1 MKKFSLLGCALV
13 LFISSHVWSQQIYPP
28 TIRVPVTFYDFH
40 SDGSNPEFEKTPTGA
55 PTRLGMVAATL
66 GPNRKPTLGPA
77 PYWDC
82 DIAKWFVAWKPGD
95 FTIPNYNNPATTT
108 CSNPITTVNYDTAF
122 KDSVIPDTLVFTL
135 VPGSAGV
142 YQYYNANFF
151 PLDGRGFGADEPNA
165 AYRNHNYSFTMEL
178 HWAFENRAGLT
189 FQFEGDDDVWAF
201 INNRLVMDIGGIHN
215 TTPGSVNVD
224 TLGLVNRL
232 DTLNF
237 FYAERHV
244 TGSDIRITTNI
255 ISAPPIGINLNRV
268 PNTKAI
274 GTGDSIVYS
283 ATVLDDTGGIRTDLS
298 NLITWSISPLVPGSI
313 LPNFSPASR
322 LLHLTSGSSNT
333 FYGGQA
339 YRYYV
344 IGSVLV
350 DPSNPTN
357 ILRKYD
363 TVYVKPAADYRVVIE
378 ADTIIDTFA
387 PSRLRTITMD
397 GNTTQASAYAVV
409 RDMYGQYTRMATN
422 AVWASNNTAIAMA
435 AAGASKYIGI
445 ITRMTIQNG
454 IDTVSADE
462 LSPVQLL
469 PDSVQVVLQ
478 NGVVDSIRLV
488 NSVTGAVITSISMN
502 TDSSL
507 SVKIQVIWS
516 TDASKTWVDGT
527 GSWTL
532 APDTIKW
539 DEAPP
544 AQGGS
549 WNISPK
555 TPGVENLTIAAGAVS
570 KTIPLIITP
579 APPSSVTIQLANPN
593 DSIIAGR
600 PFKIAVQIYN
610 TDGLVPGS
618 WCSSPGGA
626 TYTDLL
632 GNGGKSAQPT
642 IVIDGITYPLGSL
655 TQTDSECFM
664 NGLDTVSVTLYNAPV
679 SLDSNHTI
687 SLFLN
692 NKSITLPVAST
703 TPFHVYPGPL
713 ASLALQYS
721 NGTDMPGPDTLL
733 YPDGAVN
740 IYARGFDQWG
750 NLIGP
755 IRSSWTQDGTLHALT
770 PPTTNQF
777 NVYYDA
783 SNSVLN
789 ENGWIAATAPSGVTP
804 GAFVFD
810 SVQVIIV
817 PRGANLSS
825 AVTKDVNGNGYL
837 DQIVVTLDKP
847 VSASLNSN
855 IPATDVSVV
864 YTDPTSGIITN
875 FIVQSITPVN
885 VLNDTTSTFI
895 VSLQDNV
902 NASKGILEPA
912 NAIPETSWRPLISI
926 SGINGA
932 NTITNQRCKDGAAPV
947 IWRVVVTRNDASD
960 RTKDVVTV
968 TFSEP
973 IATIQG
979 NDFLINSA
987 IPSMVFYTWKDTAG
1001 ILVPD
1006 TILLACNMAP
1016 NYPCISSFSKII
1028 DASTVQFTMSN
1039 NMTIFNYNYFNIRI
1053 PPQISDRAN
1062 TAGAGNLPDSTNQRV
1077 QAQINGVVAP
1087 LVIGPNPATP
1097 TFLKPNGGDPSIPS
1111 YPLDPSVIDFKND
1124 PTATQFIKQHGT
1136 GTVLR
1141 ITISPGD
1148 SGRVTGYLKIYDV
1161 VGNLVNQAS
1170 RDGANDNL
1178 MQELTNYYG
1187 TGATKDTSGNYNYD
1201 IYWDGVNAKGMKVAP
1216 GVYHAFMYLTTYNHL
1231 GTIVNKSRQQG
1242 IVGIRR

>member
-1 MKKFSLLGCALV
+1 MGEQQHGH
-13 LFISSHVWSQQIYPP
+13 SH
-28 TIRVPVTFYDFH
+28 
-40 SDGSNPEFEKTPTGA
+40 G
-55 PTRLGMVAATL
+55 
-66 GPNRKPTLGPA
+66 
-77 PYWDC
+77 
-82 DIAKWFVAWKPGD
+82 
-95 FTIPNYNNPATTT
+95 
-108 CSNPITTVNYDTAF
+108 
-122 KDSVIPDTLVFTL
+122 
-135 VPGSAGV
+135 
-142 YQYYNANFF
+142 
-151 PLDGRGFGADEPNA
+151 GRGP
-165 AYRNHNYSFTMEL
+165 
-178 HWAFENRAGLT
+178 
-189 FQFEGDDDVWAF
+189 
-201 INNRLVMDIGGIHN
+201 
-215 TTPGSVNVD
+215 
-224 TLGLVNRL
+224 
-232 DTLNF
+232 
-237 FYAERHV
+237 
-244 TGSDIRITTNI
+244 
-255 ISAPPIGINLNRV
+255 
-268 PNTKAI
+268 
-274 GTGDSIVYS
+274 
-283 ATVLDDTGGIRTDLS
+283 
-298 NLITWSISPLVPGSI
+298 
-313 LPNFSPASR
+313 
-322 LLHLTSGSSNT
+322 
-333 FYGGQA
+333 
-339 YRYYV
+339 
-344 IGSVLV
+344 
-350 DPSNPTN
+350 
-357 ILRKYD
+357 
-363 TVYVKPAADYRVVIE
+363 
-378 ADTIIDTFA
+378 
-387 PSRLRTITMD
+387 
-397 GNTTQASAYAVV
+397 
-409 RDMYGQYTRMATN
+409 
-422 AVWASNNTAIAMA
+422 
-435 AAGASKYIGI
+435 SKYIGI

-462 LSPVQLL
+462 FSPVQLL

-539 DEAPP
+539 DAAPP
-544 AQGGS
+544 TQGGS

-570 KTIPLIITP
+570 KTVPLIITP
-579 APPSSVTIQLANPN
+579 APPSKVAIQIANPN

-610 TDGLVPGS
+610 TDGLVPGL
-618 WCSSPGGA
+618 WCTPSGGA
-626 TYTDLL
+626 TYIDAL

-642 IVIDGITYPLGSL
+642 IVIDGVTYTLGSL
-655 TQTDSECFM
+655 TQSDSECFM
-664 NGLDTVSVTLYNAPV
+664 NGLDTVLFTLYNAPSNV
-679 SLDSNHTI
+679 DSTHKI
-687 SLFLN
+687 SLMLN
-692 NKSITLPVAST
+692 NNLTILTAST
-703 TPFHVYPGPL
+703 DPFHVYPGPL
-713 ASLALQYS
+713 ASIALQYS

-740 IYARGFDQWG
+740 IYARGYDQWG

-770 PPTTNQF
+770 PPTTNQY

-789 ENGWIAATAPSGVTP
+789 ENGWITATAPSGVTP
-804 GAFVFD
+804 GAFVYD
-810 SVQVIIV
+810 SVQVIII
-817 PRGANLSS
+817 PSEAKLSS

-837 DQIVVTLDKP
+837 DQIVVTLNKA

-855 IPATDVSVV
+855 IPATNVSVV
-864 YTDPTSGIITN
+864 YTDPTSGAVTN

-885 VLNDTTSTFI
+885 IVNDTTSTFI
-895 VSLQDNV
+895 VYLQDNV
-902 NASKGILEPA
+902 KASNGILEPA

-926 SGINGA
+926 SGIDGA
-932 NTITNQRCKDGAAPV
+932 LAITNQKCQDGAAPV

-979 NDFLINSA
+979 NEFLINSA
-987 IPSMVFYTWKDTAG
+987 SPSLVFYTWKDTAG

-1006 TILLACNMAP
+1006 TILLACINYP
-1016 NYPCISSFSKII
+1016 KYPCINGFSKII

-1039 NMTIFNYNYFNIRI
+1039 NMTIFDYNYFNIRI
-1053 PPQISDRAN
+1053 PPQIGDQAN
-1062 TAGAGNLPDSTNQRV
+1062 TAGAGNLPDSNNQRV

-1087 LVIGPNPATP
+1087 LVVGPNPATP
-1097 TFLKPNGGDPSIPS
+1097 TFLKPNGGLTPSNP
-1111 YPLDPSVIDFKND
+1111 DPSVIDFKND
-1124 PTATQFIKQHGT
+1124 PTATQFIKQNGN

-1161 VGNLVNQAS
+1161 VGNLVNSAS
-1170 RDGANDNL
+1170 KDGANDNL

-1187 TGATKDTSGNYNYD
+1187 TGSNKDTTGNYNYD

-1216 GVYHAFMYLTTYNHL
+1216 GVYHAFMYLTTYNRL